1 MRSSV
6 SRGLGLLA
14 TVVTAT
20 AIVVPGTAVAA
31 DGSPPVRWGPCP
43 ADVAAPQLQCGTVDV
58 PLDYR
63 KPDGK
68 KIQVAVS
75 RLASAKPAQRRGV
88 LLMNPGGPGG
98 PGLAMPAQ
106 LAQVGLPASVAD
118 SYDLIG
124 FDPRGVGHSTP
135 VTCDLKTLQSNVPPY
150 ARDAA
155 DVAKHATLVAGIAQ
169 QCATSKTAPIL
180 PYITTANT
188 ARDMDVIRAALG
200 EKKISYYGV
209 SYGTYLGS
217 VYSTL
222 FPQRTD
228 RVVLDSVVGP
238 TGLDVTTSRRFA
250 QGFQDRFPDFAKWA
264 AARNDSYG
272 LGRTPQQVTANYFAL
287 AERLDRT
294 PVGAIDGATFRT
306 GVFGALYASTS
317 FPKLAQQWQALVRGA
332 VPAALPTED
341 AAPPQDVMENLLSAQ
356 LHVVCNDVAWPRSVA
371 TYQHNV
377 AEDRTRFPMF
387 GAAAANIWA
396 CASWSSA
403 PIEPPVKIGD
413 KGPSNILVVQN
424 LRDPATPLSGARET
438 RRALGDRARMVTVDQ
453 GGHGV
458 YLFAPNACGN
468 NAVNRFL
475 VDGQRP
481 AHDTACGAETGS
493 AFSGLSPE
501 QQRQREQAL
510 ERRSALPVL

>member
-14 TVVTAT
+14 AAVATT
-20 AIVVPGTAVAA
+20 AIVVPGTAAA
-31 DGSPPVRWGPCP
+31 AESPAVKWGPCP
-43 ADVAAPQLQCGTVDV
+43 ADVAAPQLQCGTLDV

-68 KIQVAVS
+68 KLQVAVS
-75 RLASAKPAQRRGV
+75 RLASTKPAQRRGV

-98 PGLAMPAQ
+98 PGLNMPLQ
-106 LAQVGLPASVAD
+106 LLQLGLPASVAD

-155 DVAKHATLVAGIAQ
+155 DVAKRATAVEGVAKK
-169 QCATSKTAPIL
+169 CATSKTASIL

-188 ARDMDVIRAALG
+188 ARDMDAIRAALG
-200 EKKISYYGV
+200 EKKISYYGI

-217 VYSTL
+217 VFSTL

-228 RVVLDSVVGP
+228 RIVLDSVVGP
-238 TGLDVTTSRRFA
+238 GGLDVTGSRRFG

-272 LGRTPQQVTANYFAL
+272 LGKTPQQVTANYFAL
-287 AERLDRT
+287 AERLDKT
-294 PVGAIDGATFRT
+294 PVGAIDGSAFRA
-306 GVFGALYASTS
+306 GVLGALYDTTS
-317 FPKLAQQWQALVRGA
+317 FPKLAQQWQALTRGVTPA
-332 VPAALPTED
+332 VEAAALPPE
-341 AAPPQDVMENLLSAQ
+341 AIENLLASQ
-356 LHVVCNDVAWPRSVA
+356 LHVACNDNAWPRSVA

-377 AEDRTRFPMF
+377 AVDRERYPMF

-396 CASWSSA
+396 CAFWPSQ
-403 PIEPPVKIGD
+403 PLEPPVKIGD
-413 KGPSNILVVQN
+413 RGPSNILVVQN
-424 LRDPATPLSGARET
+424 LRDPATPLVGARET

-458 YLFAPNACGN
+458 YVFAPNACGN

-481 AHDTACGAETGS
+481 AHDTACGADTGN

-510 ERRSALPVL
+510 DERRALPVS